1 MRATLKESARSVPSA
16 LRHASP
22 KRLARRLVQ
31 VAVPGLFLTLA
42 ACGGNMEDPEISLN
56 PIPKMR
62 YEISISVV
70 NPPGPFDA
78 VEGSVGYR
86 VDDRSCVP
94 EAPISGA
101 ALFPSKS
108 VPMKLVKISENRF
121 KGELFFDLLQDADYY
136 GKGICHWRLQS
147 ASVRLKGRP
156 VTFVSGIF
164 ADDILSQSTI
174 TRFYPNSEYFEI
186 APVRVDMGDAHRDAF
201 KAPLDTFFI
210 EMKATEAA
218 K

>member
-16 LRHASP
+16 LRHVSP

-62 YEISISVV
+62 YEITISVV
-70 NPPGPFDA
+70 NPPGPFDE
-78 VEGSVGYR
+78 VEGTVGYQ

-108 VPMKLVKISENRF
+108 VSLNLVKVSANEF
-121 KGELFFDLLQDADYY
+121 KGELFVDRLQDADYY

-147 ASVRLKGRP
+147 AAVRLKGRP
-156 VTFVSGIF
+156 VTFDSSMS
-164 ADDILSQSTI
+164 ADDIFAQTTLA
-174 TRFYPNSEYFEI
+174 RFYPNSEYAE
-186 APVRVDMGDAHRDAF
+186 AGPVRIDIGDSQRSAF
-201 KAPLDTFFI
+201 KDPADTFSI
-210 EMKATEAA
+210 EMKAMEAA